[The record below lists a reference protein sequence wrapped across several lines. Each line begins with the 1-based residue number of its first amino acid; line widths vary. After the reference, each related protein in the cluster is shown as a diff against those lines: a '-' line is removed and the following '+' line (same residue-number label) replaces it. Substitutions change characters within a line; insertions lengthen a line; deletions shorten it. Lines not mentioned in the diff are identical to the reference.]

1 MSTEKVVLGLDVG
14 VSSIGWGIVKLQEG
28 PYQSETADGKPDTK
42 PKIVGGEIIRTGV
55 RTFQLPEDRQ
65 KKSLALIRGSARRT
79 RRTIKRK
86 VQRMNRLINLAK
98 EFKLIGEDFDRDSI
112 LKPQKG
118 TNKKEKW
125 DIWLIRKEALE
136 RKLTDTE
143 LFRVL
148 YHIAKHRGAYFHT
161 KAEFLPEED
170 EKELNKNQK
179 QKKEESKEGNEKE
192 KVKKGLRRIQKMLK
206 DSKYRTIGA
215 LFYEMFKQTNSK
227 GSNKKRNAPDKYEN
241 SIRRELLCDEIVEIF
256 ERQRELKNPKAVEEF
271 KHRYIDDILM
281 REKEVDEDRLRNMMS
296 RCEFTGDLCAP
307 KESYTAERFTLF
319 NRLNTLATRDGNNKN
334 CLIPLDNSQRDKIIA
349 LAYKNAEVNFS
360 QIRNELEWQDKPH
373 LTFNLC
379 SYAEKNPEYNKKLKC
394 EIKNGQLQFDETHE
408 VPIVD
413 MTTGEIMALNKEI
426 KEIFQKRLD
435 SRFRGNDTPATGAGA
450 KQVTLYYSDIRKELQ
465 SNPEFKI
472 SDFRFQKFG
481 KEYTKSEEELGSQEY
496 IKQFEKKDI
505 FVKLA
510 GYRKIKNALEKADGK
525 WERIKEDADKL
536 DIIAEALTFC
546 KSNKTR
552 TEYLQKNGITDQSI
566 IDAVL
571 TIDMSGLA
579 SFSKPAL
586 KNLLKH
592 MEQGALPNEAKEKCG
607 YVPKEHEKQAILKP
621 YSGFFEKNP
630 VVARVISQT
639 RKVINAI
646 LRESKDKYTID
657 QIHIEIATEL
667 ANSKE
672 RKIDISLGQ
681 KRYKEAK
688 ERATERCKEKGI
700 NPEEGQNLLMFRL
713 AEEQI
718 NECPY
723 TGKKIMFEPTTGKNA
738 VYVLDCEIDHI
749 IPMSRSF
756 NDSLNN
762 KVLCDQKANQ
772 DKQDR
777 IPYEWFEDMYGKDS
791 QEWRNF
797 ENRVK
802 RMNGVRYPKKK
813 NLLRKSWTDE
823 DKEEF
828 LSRNLNDTR
837 YAARHIA
844 DYLRKYFDFSKSKIE
859 TKDVN
864 RIQVRSGGITAF
876 LRHMW
881 GLNKDRDKDDLHHAV
896 DAIVVACSTYGHVF
910 LVSNLAKEIEREGK
924 SWFKRFDFL
933 REKFKPWQ
941 NIREDI
947 LNEVEKIFVSRMPR
961 HKVTAPAH
969 DETIES
975 LVEKRRIK
983 KAKKK
988 KPDKKIDSLP
998 MDTNRVIKVNKGY
1011 AGIGE
1016 MVRADVF
1023 TDGNGKNY
1031 VVPIYAVD
1039 MFSKEPLP
1047 DKYLHKNDAPY
1058 ETWPSATADN
1068 LKFKFSLFKD
1078 DLISI
1083 NGEMFYIN
1091 FIQGTRSK
1099 INVRSIDGA
1108 VKEKET
1114 GYKKVE
1120 LKKYMVDLLGNY
1132 KEIKKEKRLG
1142 NEGVKRVKKP
1152 KKND

>member
-14 VSSIGWGIVKLQEG
+14 TASIGWGIVKLQEEQY
-28 PYQSETADGKPDTK
+28 PSETPDGQPDTK
-42 PKIVGGEIIRTGV
+42 PKIVGGEIIKTGV
-55 RTFQLPEDRQ
+55 RTFQIPEDRQ

-79 RRTIKRK
+79 RKTIKRK
-86 VQRMNRLINLAK
+86 VQRLKHLINLAK
-98 EFKLIGEDFDRDSI
+98 EFKLISNNFDRDNI

-118 TNKKEKW
+118 DNESNW
-125 DIWLIRKEALE
+125 DIWLIRKQALE
-136 RKLTDTE
+136 RKLSDIE

-148 YHIAKHRGAYFHT
+148 YHIAKHRGSYFHT

-179 QKKEESKEGNEKE
+179 QKKEENKEGNEKE

-241 SIRRELLCDEIVEIF
+241 SIRRELLRDEIVEIF
-256 ERQRELKNPKAVEEF
+256 KEQQNRGNTKAQEELKLQ
-271 KHRYIDDILM
+271 YIDNVLM
-281 REKEVDEDRLRNMMS
+281 YEEEIDEDKLRKMMGK
-296 RCEFTGDLCAP
+296 CEFVPGAELAP
-307 KESYTAERFTLF
+307 KESYTAERSSLF
-319 NRLNTLATRDGNNKN
+319 NRLNILAIKDGQTKN
-334 CLIPLDNSQRDKIIA
+334 SLLSLDDKQRDKIIA
-349 LAYKNAEVNFS
+349 LAYENAGGVTFA
-360 QIRNELEWQDKPH
+360 QIRTALGLEAQPH

-379 SYAEKNPEYNKKLKC
+379 SYAEKNPEYNKKIKC
-394 EIKNGQLQFDETHE
+394 EVKNGQPQFDDNHKI
-408 VPIVD
+408 PIVEFD
-413 MTTGEIMALNKEI
+413 TGEIKILDEEI
-426 KEIFQKRLD
+426 KEIFRKRC
-435 SRFRGNDTPATGAGA
+435 RPNYNHI
-450 KQVTLYYSDIRKELQ
+450 TLYYSDIRKELQ
-465 SNPEFKI
+465 GNPEFKI
-472 SDFRFQKFG
+472 SNFRFQKFE
-481 KEYTKSEEELGSQEY
+481 KDYTKSAEELGGQEEY
-496 IKQFEKKDI
+496 VKQFEKKDT

-510 GYRKIKNALEKADGK
+510 GFHKIKRAIEKTDGK
-525 WERIKEDADKL
+525 WEQIKDKPDKL
-536 DIIAEALTFC
+536 DIIAEALTYC
-546 KSNKTR
+546 KSDKTR

-566 IDAVL
+566 IDAAL
-571 TIDMSGLA
+571 TVDMSGLA
-579 SFSKPAL
+579 SFSKEAL
-586 KNLLKH
+586 KNLLKYIVN
-592 MEQGALPNEAKEKCG
+592 ERLLFNEAKEKCG
-607 YVPKEHEKQAILKP
+607 YGKKEYDKQAELKP

-630 VVARVISQT
+630 VVSRVVSQT

-646 LRESKDKYTID
+646 LRQCKDKYTID

-667 ANSKE
+667 AKSKE
-672 RKIDISLGQ
+672 QKDEISRGQ
-681 KRYKEAK
+681 RRYKDEKEAA
-688 ERATERCKEKGI
+688 EDRCKEFNI
-700 NPEEGQNLLMFRL
+700 DPDVGQNLLMFRL
-713 AEEQI
+713 AEQQG

-723 TGKKIMFEPTTGKNA
+723 TGKKIMFYPETGKDA

-762 KVLCDQKANQ
+762 KVLCCAEANQ
-772 DKQDR
+772 NKRDR
-777 IPYEWFEDMYGKDS
+777 IPFEWFEDMYGKDS
-791 QEWRNF
+791 QQWRDF

-802 RMNGVRYPKKK
+802 RMYGVPYPKKK

-823 DKEEF
+823 DKEKF

-881 GLNKDRDKDDLHHAV
+881 GLNKDREKDDLHHAV
-896 DAIVVACSTYGHVF
+896 DALVVACSTYGHVF
-910 LVSNLAKEIEREGK
+910 LVSNLAKEIERKGK
-924 SWFKRFDFL
+924 NWFKHFDFL
-933 REKFKPWQ
+933 REKFKPWK

-947 LNEVEKIFVSRMPR
+947 IKEVEKIFVSRMPR
-961 HKVTAPAH
+961 HKVTSAAH
-969 DETIES
+969 DDTISS
-975 LVEKRRIK
+975 LKTEIPK
-983 KAKKK
+983 
-988 KPDKKIDSLP
+988 
-998 MDTNRVIKVNKGY
+998 NRHIKVNKGY

-1023 TDGNGKNY
+1023 ADTEGKNY

-1047 DKYLHKNDAPY
+1047 DKYVPDDGKLAY
-1058 ETWPSATADN
+1058 ENWPTIKD

-1083 NGEMFYIN
+1083 NDKMYYVSFFEAA
-1091 FIQGTRSK
+1091 TA
-1099 INVRSIDGA
+1099 NVNVKNIDGSIFPD
-1108 VKEKET
+1108 KEDAQDPYT
-1114 GYKKVE
+1114 KKICYRPKSKTRKCV
-1120 LKKYMVDLLGNY
+1120 LKKYAVDLLGNY
-1132 KEIKKEKRLG
+1132 KEIKQEKRIG